1 MPVTEMGLEQ
11 WESTIKT
18 NLTSSFLV
26 VREYMRG
33 LEQAGDAVRDKA
45 AIVLIGSVGGKWGVH
60 GHIDY
65 AATKSGESRVPRGVM
80 VLKADATN
88 ACSDDVWHVSQFEE

>member
-1 MPVTEMGLEQ
+1 M
-11 WESTIKT
+11 ESTIKT

-33 LEQAGDAVRDKA
+33 LEQAGDAVKDKA

-60 GHIDY
+60 GFMDY
-65 AATKSGESRVPRGVM
+65 AVTKSGES
-80 VLKADATN
+80 
-88 ACSDDVWHVSQFEE
+88 WVSRR